1 MEFMTKRVR
10 LFLIIAVVALGIG
23 ILIRIALLYF
33 VPQTSTTQNFDQSK
47 TNFSRISFTG
57 IPPEVPPTLAALS
70 VTISPLPL
78 NQFSDAILASGKF
91 TQNPYTDFIYHS
103 EEGTL
108 QVLREEHIISY
119 TKTSAGEVDEDF
131 RSNGIQQDTA
141 VAAATAFFE
150 DVFLLPI
157 DQLVVSNVH
166 YFLSDEDP
174 EPIGPDLARMAI
186 ITFDHT
192 FDGIPVVT
200 NFVGNES
207 ARAVV
212 SDEYEV
218 LSIKFNPL
226 EITTTQR
233 VNYPTYSVEQ
243 AMKRINDNNAFVANA
258 VNLDFGRVDLSEVSQ
273 ATLKG
278 AQLEYFAN
286 SFGEQELVPYYRF
299 WGTATNKRG
308 QNFDIEILTPAIN
321 KDAQPIE

>member
-1 MEFMTKRVR
+1 MTKRVR
-10 LFLIIAVVALGIG
+10 LFLIIAVIALVLGVA
-23 ILIRIALLYF
+23 IRIALRYF
-33 VPQTSTTQNFDQSK
+33 VPQTSTSQNFDQSK
-47 TNFSRISFTG
+47 TRFSRISFAG
-57 IPPEVPPTLAALS
+57 IPPEVPPSLPALS

-78 NQFSDAILASGKF
+78 DQFSDAILASGKF

-108 QVLREEHIISY
+108 QILREEHIISY
-119 TKTSAGEVDEDF
+119 TRTSAGEVDEDF
-131 RSNGIQQDTA
+131 RSNGIQRDTA

-157 DQLVVSNVH
+157 DQLAVSNVH

-174 EPIGPDLARMAI
+174 EPIEPDQARMAI

-212 SDEYEV
+212 SDDYEV

-226 EITTTQR
+226 EITSTQR
-233 VNYPTYSVEQ
+233 VNYPTYTVEQ
-243 AMKRINDNNAFVANA
+243 AMKQINNNNAFVANA

-273 ATLKG
+273 ATLNG

-286 SFGEQELVPYYRF
+286 TFGAQELEPYYRF

-308 QNFDIEILTPAIN
+308 QNFEIEILTPAIN
-321 KDAQPIE
+321 KEAQPIE